1 MASFRNSGAPM
12 DRTPRNALF
21 LGTKSFKSSYR
32 RLSVCKAKTVCTSW
46 RQARLVSA
54 QPIDEFV
61 VQICQTQ
68 EAHCNIARGD
78 NLRGLAVKFQT
89 LGGWRVEDSPSAA
102 ISGAS
107 GSLLPRLNHFLP
119 AAPEGLQDLALHS
132 QQPGLDRC
140 RPAKRSKKGGEA
152 VDELLLD
159 RCLRQILRDD
169 CCLEG
174 PILLGIL

>member
-68 EAHCNIARGD
+68 EAHCNIARP
-78 NLRGLAVKFQT
+78 VF
-89 LGGWRVEDSPSAA
+89 AA
-102 ISGAS
+102 DTPRR
-107 GSLLPRLNHFLP
+107 LLPR
-119 AAPEGLQDLALHS
+119 
-132 QQPGLDRC
+132 
-140 RPAKRSKKGGEA
+140 RP
-152 VDELLLD
+152 DTP
-159 RCLRQILRDD
+159 RDS
-169 CCLEG
+169 LMAR
-174 PILLGIL
+174 

>member
-32 RLSVCKAKTVCTSW
+32 RLSVCKGKTVCTSW
-46 RQARLVSA
+46 RQRPASYRLSRSMSSLSRFARRKKL
-54 QPIDEFV
+54 
-61 VQICQTQ
+61 T
-68 EAHCNIARGD
+68 
-78 NLRGLAVKFQT
+78 
-89 LGGWRVEDSPSAA
+89 A
-102 ISGAS
+102 IS
-107 GSLLPRLNHFLP
+107 R
-119 AAPEGLQDLALHS
+119 
-132 QQPGLDRC
+132 
-140 RPAKRSKKGGEA
+140 
-152 VDELLLD
+152 D